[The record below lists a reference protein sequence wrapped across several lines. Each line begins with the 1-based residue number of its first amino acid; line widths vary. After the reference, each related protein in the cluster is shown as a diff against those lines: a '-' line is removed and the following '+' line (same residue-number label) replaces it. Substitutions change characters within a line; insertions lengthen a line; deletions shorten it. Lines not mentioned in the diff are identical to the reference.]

1 MLLGLT
7 EIDLVLLALLVE
19 LVCTP
24 LLAKAEELQ
33 KIFSKAKQDEIVSN
47 YLWVAKVGVHWPFCL
62 LAADSD
68 FGPC

>member
-33 KIFSKAKQDEIVSN
+33 KIFSKQGKAR
-47 YLWVAKVGVHWPFCL
+47 
-62 LAADSD
+62 
-68 FGPC
+68 